1 VLARLDAIP
10 CVKESRVDA
19 SGRWFLL
26 SLAPG
31 ADAAGVVAGAQAV
44 LRGCG
49 RRLEDAEAA
58 TQLAARVRGDPW
70 FAAGEVHA
78 LSYVEARLLSVRIA
92 DGAAA
97 ALALD
102 PGAREAVAEA
112 ARAELFRAVER
123 VHAEGGRESTGWF
136 YEAWPQLAAAIA
148 ERARPDVPAEA
159 RERLAETLAGLH
171 ARR

>member
-1 VLARLDAIP
+1 MLARLDSIP
-10 CVKESRVDA
+10 GVKESRVEA
-19 SGRWFLL
+19 SGRCFLL

-31 ADAAGVVAGAQAV
+31 ADAGEVVAGAQAV
-44 LRGCG
+44 LRGRG
-49 RRLEDAEAA
+49 RKLDDAEAA
-58 TQLAARVRGDPW
+58 AQLAARARGDPW

-78 LSYVEARLLSVRIA
+78 LSYVEARLLSARTA

-102 PGAREAVAEA
+102 AGAREAVAEA

-123 VHAEGGRESTGWF
+123 VHAEGGRESTAWF
-136 YEAWPQLAAAIA
+136 YEAWPRLAAAIA
-148 ERARPDVPAEA
+148 ERARPVVPAA
-159 RERLAETLAGLH
+159 TRERLAETLAGLY